1 MREIKSAPEKLIE
14 KLKRRFPGAEMLE
27 NGDTYLGGYPGYFI
41 VTNYTLRNLDFEMGI
56 VLMQVFC
63 IKGKKIYHVSFE
75 TATVQFETIYNEYQA
90 TLVSFNFR

>member
-41 VTNYTLRNLDFEMGI
+41 VTNYT
-56 VLMQVFC
+56 
-63 IKGKKIYHVSFE
+63 
-75 TATVQFETIYNEYQA
+75 
-90 TLVSFNFR
+90 